1 MTTLIT
7 PESRITLHFELKFEN
22 GDVIDSNFDKTPA
35 TFEMGDGSLLPGF
48 EKKLLGLTAAEKATF
63 TVLPEEA
70 FGQPNPNNIQSF
82 KRDTFAEDMVLQEGV
97 VISFADASQSELPG
111 VIKSV
116 DDEVVIVD
124 FNHPLAG
131 EDIIFNVEIIAVEAA
146 WGLLWAH
153 LTLCKLN

>member
-1 MTTLIT
+1 MFEWQKIENIMTTLIG
-7 PESRITLHFELKFEN
+7 PESRVTLHFELKFEN
-22 GDVIDSNFDKTPA
+22 GDIIDSNFEKSPA
-35 TFEMGDGSLLPGF
+35 TFVIGDGSLLPGF
-48 EKKLLGLTAAEKATF
+48 EKKLFGLSSAEKATF

-82 KRDTFAEDMVLQEGV
+82 KRDTFAEDMDLQEGLI
-97 VISFADASQSELPG
+97 ISFADASQSELPG

-131 EDIIFNVEIIAVEAA
+131 EHIIFDVEIIAVAA
-146 WGLLWAH
+146 A
-153 LTLCKLN
+153 